1 MAKKDQLFLLNHS
14 FEDSKLP
21 GQVFYCKD
29 CAVVEGLLTTF
40 PVLKE
45 KLEIHYVAYPRPRTA
60 VIKLVGEE
68 NQNLPLLILKE
79 GDTPAFIS
87 DLDEILS
94 ALSGR
99 HGIPLPHP

>member
-1 MAKKDQLFLLNHS
+1 M
-14 FEDSKLP
+14 
-21 GQVFYCKD
+21 
-29 CAVVEGLLTTF
+29 EGLLTTF